1 MLRRTPKNVERE
13 REERMKLGLNF
24 RRIIFGVSMLLVV
37 MPLLS
42 VQSVEAQA
50 LDGTLKKIKDSS
62 TMNLGYLTDAPPF
75 SFLGPDKKP
84 AGYSIDLCTRIA
96 SSIQKQLSVNL
107 KLNWVELTAENRIS
121 MVEQGK
127 VDIECGTTT
136 ASLSRYEKVDF
147 SLMTYV
153 DGGTLLTLA
162 NSPLRSL
169 SDLSGKKIAVITG
182 TTTETALA
190 KFLKEQFVTGVQLM
204 PVKDHI
210 EGRTALE
217 NGTVEAFASDQAILI
232 ALALTAKDP
241 KRFALADGL
250 FSYEPYAFM
259 LRRNDPSFRLAV
271 NRALAALYRS
281 GEVLPIYDS
290 WFGALGKVGDAI
302 EAMYMING
310 LPE

>member
-1 MLRRTPKNVERE
+1 
-13 REERMKLGLNF
+13 MKSALNF
-24 RRIIFGVSMLLVV
+24 TRIIFGVTALWIVL
-37 MPLLS
+37 PLLS
-42 VQSVEAQA
+42 VQALEAQA

-62 TMNLGYLTDAPPF
+62 TMNLGYLADAAPF

-84 AGYSIDLCTRIA
+84 TGYSVELCTRIA
-96 SSIQKQLSVNL
+96 GAIQKQLNVNL
-107 KLNWVELTAENRIS
+107 KLNWVALTAENRIN

-136 ASLSRYEKVDF
+136 TSLSRYEKVDF

-169 SDLSGKKIAVITG
+169 TDLSGKRIAVITG
-182 TTTETALA
+182 TTTESALA
-190 KFLKEQFVTGVQLM
+190 KFLKEQFVTGVQLV
-204 PVKDHI
+204 PVKDHV

-217 NGTVEAFASDQAILI
+217 SGTVEAFASDQAILI
-232 ALALTAKDP
+232 ALALTSKDP

-271 NRALAALYRS
+271 NRALATLYRS
-281 GEVLPIYDS
+281 GEILPIYDS

-310 LPE
+310 LPD

>member
-1 MLRRTPKNVERE
+1 
-13 REERMKLGLNF
+13 MKFGLNF
-24 RRIIFGVSMLLVV
+24 RRMIFGVTAMLIV
-37 MPLLS
+37 MPLFS
-42 VQSVEAQA
+42 VQSVEAQT

-62 TMNLGYLTDAPPF
+62 TMNLGYLADAPPF

-84 AGYSIDLCTRIA
+84 TGYSVDLCTRIA
-96 SSIQKQLSVNL
+96 SSIQKQLNVNL
-107 KLNWVELTAENRIS
+107 KLNWVVVTAENRIS

-136 ASLSRYEKVDF
+136 TSLSRYEKVDF

-169 SDLSGKKIAVITG
+169 SDLSGKKVAVITG

-190 KFLKEQFVTGVQLM
+190 KFLKEQFVTAVQLV
-204 PVKDHI
+204 PVKDHV

-271 NRALAALYRS
+271 NRAIAALYRS
-281 GEVLPIYDS
+281 GEILPIYDS
-290 WFGALGKVGDAI
+290 CSERSAKVGDAI

>member
-1 MLRRTPKNVERE
+1 MSKRE
-13 REERMKLGLNF
+13 REERMKLGQTF
-24 RRIIFGVSMLLVV
+24 RRIIFGVTALLIV

-62 TMNLGYLTDAPPF
+62 TMNLGYLADAAPF

-84 AGYSIDLCTRIA
+84 AGYSVELCTRIA
-96 SSIQKQLSVNL
+96 SSIQKQLNVNL
-107 KLNWVELTAENRIS
+107 KLNWVPVTVENRIS

-136 ASLSRYEKVDF
+136 TSLSRYEKVDF

-169 SDLSGKKIAVITG
+169 TDLSGKKIAVITG

-190 KFLKEQFVTGVQLM
+190 KFLKEQFVTAVQLV
-204 PVKDHI
+204 PVKDHV

-217 NGTVEAFASDQAILI
+217 SGTVEAFASDQAILI

-271 NRALAALYRS
+271 NRALATLYRS
-281 GEVLPIYDS
+281 GEILPIYDS

-310 LPE
+310 LPD